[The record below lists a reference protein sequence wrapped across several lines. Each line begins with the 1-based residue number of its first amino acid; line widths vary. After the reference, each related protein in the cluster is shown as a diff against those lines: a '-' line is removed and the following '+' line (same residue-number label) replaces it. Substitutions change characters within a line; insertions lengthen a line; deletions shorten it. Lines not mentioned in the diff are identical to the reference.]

1 MMARCTAGAML
12 TFAFLLPLRAGAQR
26 ADTSCTTI
34 GVQRADSSS
43 TGPAPLAAIDTV
55 ITLNISDHTWQRDS
69 ANVGVAIGASG
80 AAGARRAPWRACIGV
95 SAFLGQVTA
104 SLHNVHGRI
113 HFKVDPAALDSIGH
127 TSASPAAP
135 PRR

>member
-1 MMARCTAGAML
+1 MARCTAGVMLAL
-12 TFAFLLPLRAGAQR
+12 TFALPLRAGAQR
-26 ADTSCTTI
+26 ADTTCTTI
-34 GVQRADSSS
+34 GVRRADSSS
-43 TGPAPLAAIDTV
+43 ARATSLTAIDTV
-55 ITLNISDHTWQRDS
+55 ITLNIGDHTWQRDS
-69 ANVGVAIGASG
+69 ASVGVAIGASG
-80 AAGARRAPWRACIGV
+80 AAGARSAPWRACIGV

-127 TSASPAAP
+127 TSTSPAAP